1 MRRIL
6 TALILGLM
14 LTGLVAVPAMAAP
27 PSPCVPGVTVSTFTD
42 SDTGNVIQVT
52 TTTTCN
58 DDGTVDDI
66 SYEYETLMYWVKSKR
81 DGRAGG
87 HYETPA
93 ERLTPPGPFRVC
105 GPARAW
111 NVCS

>member
-27 PSPCVPGVTVSTFTD
+27 PDPCVPGVTVSTFTS

-66 SYEYETLMYWVKSKR
+66 SYEYETLAVRMTDSR
-81 DGRAGG
+81 GNS
-87 HYETPA
+87 
-93 ERLTPPGPFRVC
+93 RLVPVGEITRPGPWRPC
-105 GPARAW
+105 GPPRARD
-111 NVCS
+111 VCN

>member
-14 LTGLVAVPAMAAP
+14 LAGLAAVPAMAAP
-27 PSPCVPGVTVSTFTD
+27 PSPCVPGVTVSTFTS

-66 SYEYETLMYWVKSKR
+66 SYEYETLAVRMTDSR
-81 DGRAGG
+81 GNS
-87 HYETPA
+87 
-93 ERLTPPGPFRVC
+93 RLVPVGEITRPGPWRPC
-105 GPARAW
+105 GPPRARD
-111 NVCS
+111 VCN